1 MSRSKRKTPTL
12 AQVEDNLKSIGKRQE
27 HSRQEDLVARL
38 EDAADTVAGAVNK
51 LVKVIDTLNRE
62 PSRKESR

>member
-1 MSRSKRKTPTL
+1 MSRSNRKVQRTPTL
-12 AQVEDNLKSIGKRQE
+12 AELEENLKSIQERHE

-51 LVKVIDTLNRE
+51 LVKVLNTTKTR
-62 PSRKESR
+62 RR